1 MDPAGSQDVACGA
14 LSRQEAFD
22 RYNASDGTP
31 RFAQSCVLFFD
42 VLGVAAMATSALAVA
57 ELPRLRSTLIAASD
71 RAGTEHASEP
81 HASTW
86 FTDNVVV
93 GTPVGRH
100 VDREGAL
107 LFTAVN
113 VSYMQLILLQE
124 GFLGRGA
131 IAFGDHYMDER
142 FVFGPALIEAVCLEK
157 STTHPRI
164 ALTPE
169 AVRVVLEVAPDAG
182 YGDPAKAPVVRHL
195 LCGEDDSVFVD
206 VFGVWFSEEDNLEA
220 INHLLPIHRRRIE
233 DGLKLTSDRPEV
245 HAKWQWMA
253 DYFNYS
259 LSGSD
264 VLSEFKTEQSSGIHG
279 FSPFRLSV

>member
-1 MDPAGSQDVACGA
+1 
-14 LSRQEAFD
+14 LSRQEALD
-22 RYNASDGTP
+22 QYKAVDGTP
-31 RFAQSCVLFFD
+31 RFAPSCVLYFD
-42 VLGVAAMATSALAVA
+42 VLGITAMATGPLAVA
-57 ELPRLRSTLIAASD
+57 ELPRLRSTLMRASE

-86 FTDNVVV
+86 FTDNVVI
-93 GTPVGRH
+93 GSPLLRH

-107 LFTAVN
+107 LFTIVN
-113 VSYMQLILLQE
+113 VSYMQLILLDE

-131 IAFGDHYMDER
+131 VAFGDHFMDDR

-157 STTHPRI
+157 STMYPRI

-169 AVRVVLEVAPDAG
+169 AVQVVRDVAPDSG
-182 YGDPAKAPVVRHL
+182 YGDPAEAPVVRHL

-206 VFGVWFSEEDNLEA
+206 VFGVWFSEEDNLEV

-245 HAKWQWMA
+245 RAKWQWMA
-253 DYFNYS
+253 DYFNYA

>member
-1 MDPAGSQDVACGA
+1 V
-14 LSRQEAFD
+14 SRQEAFD
-22 RYNASDGTP
+22 RYKAPDGTP
-31 RFAQSCVLFFD
+31 RFAPSCVLYFD
-42 VLGVAAMATSALAVA
+42 VLGITAMATGALAVA
-57 ELPRLRSTLIAASD
+57 ELPRLRSTLMRASE

-81 HASTW
+81 HGSTW
-86 FTDNVVV
+86 FTDNVVI
-93 GTPVGRH
+93 GTPLLRH

-107 LFTAVN
+107 LFTIVN
-113 VSYMQLILLQE
+113 VSYMQLILLEE

-131 IAFGDHYMDER
+131 IAFGDHFMDDR
-142 FVFGPALIEAVCLEK
+142 FVFGPALIEAVCFEK
-157 STTHPRI
+157 GTVYPRV

-169 AVRVVLEVAPDAG
+169 AVQVVRDVAPDSG

-195 LCGEDDSVFVD
+195 LQGTDDSVFVD
-206 VFGVWFSEEDNLEA
+206 VFGLWFSEEDKLEA

-253 DYFNYS
+253 DYFNYA

-264 VLSEFKTEQSSGIHG
+264 VLSQFKSEQSPEIHA
-279 FSPFRLSV
+279 FSRFDVSE